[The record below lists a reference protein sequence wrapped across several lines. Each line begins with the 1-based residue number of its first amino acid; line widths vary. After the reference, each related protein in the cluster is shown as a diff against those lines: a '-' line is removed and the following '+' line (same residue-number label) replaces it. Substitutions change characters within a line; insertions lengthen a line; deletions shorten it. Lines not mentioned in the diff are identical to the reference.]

1 MVAMF
6 GQVPGVDQNIVYVH
20 NDKSVEELLEH
31 LVHKPLQDG
40 RGVGKAIWHEPIF
53 IVA

>member
-20 NDKSVEELLEH
+20 NDKSVEELLEQ
-31 LVHKPLQDG
+31 P
-40 RGVGKAIWHEPIF
+40 RS
-53 IVA
+53 